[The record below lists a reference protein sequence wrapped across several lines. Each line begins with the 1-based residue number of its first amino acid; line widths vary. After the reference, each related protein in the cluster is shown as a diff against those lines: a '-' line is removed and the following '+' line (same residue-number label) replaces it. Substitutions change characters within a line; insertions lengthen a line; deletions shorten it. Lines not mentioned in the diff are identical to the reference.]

1 MTPASNPMRVVLVTG
16 PSGAGRSTAI
26 NVLEDLGFEAI
37 DNIPLR
43 MIPRLFDGEP
53 VSHPLAL
60 GIDVR
65 NRDFSLARLLE
76 LHADLVRQTEGNAT
90 LLYLDCR
97 PDILLRRYSETR
109 RRHPMAQG
117 ETPEIGI
124 AREIDLLRPV
134 ESRADI
140 LIDTSHLSP
149 HDLKAQLH
157 DWFAD
162 ETSQRLSVAVQS
174 FSFKRGIPHGVDMVF
189 DCRFLT
195 NPHWEPDLRDKTGL
209 DEAVQTFVATDARL
223 TPFLS
228 RITDLMSFLLP
239 EVDREGKTHVSIGIG
254 CTGGQHRSVVVTER
268 VARTLAEQGWRVSI
282 GHKELA
288 RRGLAPAGGIVLPA
302 FGGPEE

>member
-1 MTPASNPMRVVLVTG
+1 
-16 PSGAGRSTAI
+16 
-26 NVLEDLGFEAI
+26 
-37 DNIPLR
+37 
-43 MIPRLFDGEP
+43 
-53 VSHPLAL
+53 
-60 GIDVR
+60 
-65 NRDFSLARLLE
+65 
-76 LHADLVRQTEGNAT
+76 
-90 LLYLDCR
+90 
-97 PDILLRRYSETR
+97 
-109 RRHPMAQG
+109 MAQG

-209 DEAVQTFVATDARL
+209 DEAVQTFVATDIRL
-223 TPFLS
+223 TAFLS

>member
-209 DEAVQTFVATDARL
+209 DEAVQTFVATDIRL
-223 TPFLS
+223 TAFLS

>member
-1 MTPASNPMRVVLVTG
+1 MTPPTNPMRIVLVTG

-53 VSHPLAL
+53 LSHPIAL

-76 LHADLVRQTEGNAT
+76 LHEQLVRQTEGNAT

-124 AREIDLLRPV
+124 TREIELLRPV
-134 ESRADI
+134 ENRADI

-149 HDLKAQLH
+149 HDLKAELH
-157 DWFAD
+157 AWFAD
-162 ETSQRLSVAVQS
+162 ASSQRLSVAVQS

-189 DCRFLT
+189 DCRFLS
-195 NPHWEPDLRDKTGL
+195 NPHWEPDLRTKTGL
-209 DEAVQTFVATDARL
+209 DEAVQNFVAEDARL
-223 TPFLS
+223 GPFLS
-228 RITDLMSFLLP
+228 KITDMMSFLLP
-239 EVDREGKTHVSIGIG
+239 EVDREGKTHMSIGVG

-268 VARTLAEQGWRVSI
+268 IARTLADQGWRVSI

-302 FGGPEE
+302 LGGSEV